1 MEPVRT
7 QVAPSAVRR
16 EVESV
21 TIVYDVIGT
30 GYVATRRADPRI
42 ASVINAALGDAASVV
57 NVGAGAG
64 SYEPADLRVV
74 AVEPSREMIGQR
86 PRGRAPVVQAVA
98 ERLPFPDGA
107 FDAALAV
114 LTLHHWDDRGG
125 GLAELAR
132 VARRVVIVTW
142 DPACRGSFWLT
153 TEYLPEIIEFDLP
166 RFPPLAEL
174 AGWLGGRSETRVLPI
189 PHDCVDGFLGAFWRR
204 PHAYLDPA
212 VRGAISSFAQI
223 PAGRLEAGLARLADD
238 LRSGRWADRFGQLR
252 EEDSIDLGYRL
263 LVADPG
269 ASDRER
275 R

>member
-1 MEPVRT
+1 M
-7 QVAPSAVRR
+7 
-16 EVESV
+16 

-30 GYVATRRADPRI
+30 GYVETRRADPRI
-42 ASVINAALGDAASVV
+42 ASAINAALGDAASVV

-86 PRGRAPVVQAVA
+86 PKGRAPVVQAVA
-98 ERLPFPDGA
+98 ERLPFRDGA

-212 VRGAISSFAQI
+212 VRGAISSFAQL
-223 PAGRLEAGLARLADD
+223 PAERVKSGLTRLDDD
-238 LRSGRWADRFGQLR
+238 LREGRWDAKFGHLR
-252 EEDSIDLGYRL
+252 SLDSVDLGYRL
-263 LVADPG
+263 VVAEVSAPN
-269 ASDRER
+269 R
-275 R
+275 RRP